1 MTVVF
6 NQTGSSF
13 TASVTDS
20 IDGQGFDNSVQASA
34 CLVTNTGSNAASVQ
48 FSVNDTGPQY
58 AQWPAEGVPG
68 FGTVI
73 QPGTQQVLVTNATAV
88 ENNLTGYA
96 TYVCAAGE
104 TTSLVFNLG
113 AV

>member
-13 TASVTDS
+13 TAGVTGT
-20 IDGQGFDNSVQASA
+20 IDGQTFTNPQASA
-34 CLVTNTGSNAASVQ
+34 CLVTNTGGNAASVQ
-48 FSVNDTGPQY
+48 FSVNDTDPQY

-68 FGTVI
+68 FGTIV
-73 QPGTQQVLVTNATAV
+73 QPGDQQVLVTNATAV
-88 ENNLTGYA
+88 ENGVSAYA
-96 TYVCAAGE
+96 TYVCDAGK
-104 TTSLVFNLG
+104 TTTLVFNLG